1 MSRDLIV
8 NNDKYLVKM
17 SRDLIVNNNKI
28 FS

>member
-8 NNDKYLVKM
+8 NNDKYSVKM